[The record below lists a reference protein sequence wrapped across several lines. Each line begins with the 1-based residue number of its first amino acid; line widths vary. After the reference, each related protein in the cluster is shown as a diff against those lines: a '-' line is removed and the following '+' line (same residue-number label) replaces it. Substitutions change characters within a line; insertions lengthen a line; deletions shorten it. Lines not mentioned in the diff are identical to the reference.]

1 MNNPRASAFSCHALS
16 VSDKGSESRPRLEQ
30 PWTASVQGSVSPV
43 LDLLLRKLP
52 HPASPPKN
60 QATRGG
66 QVHPSASLSVKQTW
80 TLLNVTV
87 SSHVTSGMQK
97 ASRAALFN
105 GNAPI
110 WSVSVQI
117 AFSTS
122 LSLHVMPLLQTQPL
136 APWTRLNPCPKSKR
150 AKADQNMKQC
160 LSWGREQFTAQ
171 PSNLTLSWLPQLVSS
186 WIVAT

>member
-1 MNNPRASAFSCHALS
+1 MNNPRASARCVMLWFLTKDQSHAQGLNN
-16 VSDKGSESRPRLEQ
+16 PEQ
-30 PWTASVQGSVSPV
+30 PVFGV
-43 LDLLLRKLP
+43 LCDPEPPALRPP

-60 QATRGG
+60 QAT
-66 QVHPSASLSVKQTW
+66 PISSITSVKQTW

-97 ASRAALFN
+97 ASRAALLMKCSHL
-105 GNAPI
+105 I
-110 WSVSVQI
+110 CTDC
-117 AFSTS
+117 FSTS

-160 LSWGREQFTAQ
+160 KLR
-171 PSNLTLSWLPQLVSS
+171 
-186 WIVAT
+186 

>member
-1 MNNPRASAFSCHALS
+1 MHCQFLTKDQSHAQGLNNP
-16 VSDKGSESRPRLEQ
+16 EQ
-30 PWTASVQGSVSPV
+30 PVFSPSPGPPAQEAS
-43 LDLLLRKLP
+43 

-110 WSVSVQI
+110 
-117 AFSTS
+117 
-122 LSLHVMPLLQTQPL
+122 
-136 APWTRLNPCPKSKR
+136 
-150 AKADQNMKQC
+150 
-160 LSWGREQFTAQ
+160 
-171 PSNLTLSWLPQLVSS
+171 
-186 WIVAT
+186 